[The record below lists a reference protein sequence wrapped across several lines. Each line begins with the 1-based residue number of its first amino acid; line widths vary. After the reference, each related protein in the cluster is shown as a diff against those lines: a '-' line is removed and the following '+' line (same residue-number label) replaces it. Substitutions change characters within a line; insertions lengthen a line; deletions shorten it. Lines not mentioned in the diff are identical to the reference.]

1 MKTVFRSLNVL
12 AAAAMTYSLTACTD
26 RKAEERHRIA
36 EEFRQD
42 SLTMLRSEL
51 ADQAMQASM
60 FVNEVNKALAKARSL
75 NQNQKQLLTTSE
87 LADVNEER
95 NAALARV
102 TQLVEQLDAA
112 RGRIYGLR
120 KQVADKDTALAQQ
133 MAQFE
138 TSLAEANSS
147 AERQR
152 AELQAVIDGQTA
164 QIASLTTQVD
174 TLTGKVGQLTSE
186 VNAVYVIT
194 GTREELVK
202 KGVLVSEG
210 PRRFG
215 FVGRKS
221 LVPSRAMDVTQFTR
235 LDRRS
240 DTMIF
245 LPHGVYKIVS
255 RQNGS
260 FALPQQYTHGGIV
273 GGLTIEDP
281 EKFWNGSRFLILVK
295 A

>member
-1 MKTVFRSLNVL
+1 MKTVFRSLNVV
-12 AAAAMTYSLTACTD
+12 AAVAMTYSLSACTD
-26 RKAEERHRIA
+26 KKAEEQRRIA

-42 SLTMLRSEL
+42 SLSMFRSEL

-60 FVNEVNKALAKARSL
+60 FVNEVNRALAKARSL

-87 LADVNEER
+87 LSEVNDER
-95 NAALARV
+95 NAVLARV

-138 TSLAEANSS
+138 KSLAEANAA

-152 AELQAVIDGQTA
+152 AELQAVIDTQTTR
-164 QIASLTTQVD
+164 IASLTGT
-174 TLTGKVGQLTSE
+174 VGQLTSE
-186 VNAVYVIT
+186 VNAVYVVT
-194 GTREELVK
+194 GTREELIK

-210 PRRFG
+210 PRRYG
-215 FVGRKS
+215 IVG
-221 LVPSRAMDVTQFTR
+221 SRTLMPARELDVTQFTK
-235 LDRRS
+235 LDLRS
-240 DTMIF
+240 DTTIF
-245 LPHGVYKIVS
+245 LPDGVYKIVS

-260 FALPQQYTHGGIV
+260 YVVPREFRQGGIV

-281 EKFWNGSRFLILVK
+281 EKFWSSSKFLILVK

>member
-1 MKTVFRSLNVL
+1 MKTVFRSLNVV
-12 AAAAMTYSLTACTD
+12 AGAAMMYSLSACTD
-26 RKAEERHRIA
+26 KKVEERHRIA
-36 EEFRQD
+36 EELRQD
-42 SLTMLRSEL
+42 SVTMLRSEL
-51 ADQAMQASM
+51 AEEAMQASM

-112 RGRIYGLR
+112 RGRIYGLH

-138 TSLAEANSS
+138 TSLSDANAS

-152 AELQAVIDGQTA
+152 AELQAVIDSQTA
-164 QIASLTTQVD
+164 HIASLTNQVD
-174 TLTGKVGQLTSE
+174 TLTGRVGQLTSE
-186 VNAVYVIT
+186 VNAVYVVS

-215 FVGRKS
+215 IVGRKT
-221 LVPSRAMDVTQFTR
+221 LIPSRAVDVTQFTR

-240 DTMIF
+240 DTTIF
-245 LPHGVYKIVS
+245 LPDGVYKIMS

-260 FALPQQYTHGGIV
+260 FALPQQYAKGGIV

-281 EKFWNGSRFLILVK
+281 EKFWNSSSFLILVK
-295 A
+295 V

>member
-1 MKTVFRSLNVL
+1 MKTVFRSLTL
-12 AAAAMTYSLTACTD
+12 AGAAALTYSLVGCSD
-26 RKAEERHRIA
+26 KKAEEQHRIA

-42 SLTMLRSEL
+42 SLSMLRSEL

-75 NQNQKQLLTTSE
+75 NQNPKQLVTTSE
-87 LADVNEER
+87 LADVNDER
-95 NAALARV
+95 NAVLKRV

-120 KQVADKDTALAQQ
+120 KQIADKDSTLAQQ
-133 MAQFE
+133 MARFE
-138 TSLAEANSS
+138 ASLAEANAS

-152 AELQAVIDGQTA
+152 VELQAVIDSQTTR
-164 QIASLTTQVD
+164 IASLTGT
-174 TLTGKVGQLTSE
+174 VGQLTSE
-186 VNAVYVIT
+186 VNAVYVVT
-194 GTREELVK
+194 GPREELIK

-215 FVGRKS
+215 IVGPRT
-221 LVPSRAMDVTQFTR
+221 LMPARELDVTQFTK
-235 LDRRS
+235 LDQRS
-240 DTMIF
+240 DTTIF
-245 LPHGVYKIVS
+245 LPDGVYKMVS

-260 FALPQQYTHGGIV
+260 YVVPQEFREGGIV

-281 EKFWNGSRFLILVK
+281 VKFWSSSRFLILVK